1 MKTEPVKVLYF
12 VDRMLRGGIQSL
24 VIDWVSRFDKNK
36 IHVDF
41 LLLDDGKEYELEQ
54 TLKELGCT
62 VYKLKGIWVKTPI
75 DFIKYKYA
83 VKNFFKE
90 HHDYKVVHM
99 HSSSKN
105 YMILKYAKKYGIPI
119 RIAHSH
125 NIDFQTKNPLKKL
138 IGNLFKKPLIK
149 YATDYFACSKI
160 AGEWL
165 FGKDIVESDKFRVI
179 HNAIDYDKFKYN
191 DDIRNETRRKLG
203 FNDSDIVVGH
213 VGRFVTQKNHSFL
226 VDVFYKCYEQNNNYK
241 LLLVGTG
248 ELEGFIKEKVKSLGI
263 ENNVIFAGF
272 RNDANRLFNAM
283 DIFCFPSLFEG
294 LGLVLVEAQAN
305 GLSCFVTEK
314 TIPEEVQIN
323 QNFRFLP
330 LDKEKWIEEINTADI
345 ARCNSRE
352 NIVENDYLI
361 DNIVKKLESFYISD
375 NYKNMTNELPFN
387 KE

>member
-1 MKTEPVKVLYF
+1 MKKEPVKVLYF

-24 VIDWVSRFDKNK
+24 VIDWVSRFDKQK

-83 VKNFFKE
+83 VKSFFKE

-105 YMILKYAKKYGIPI
+105 YMILKYAKKYDIPI

-125 NIDFQTKNPLKKL
+125 NIDFQTKNSLKKL

-165 FGKDIVESDKFRVI
+165 FGEDIVESDKFRVI
-179 HNAIDYDKFKYN
+179 HNAVDYDKFKFN
-191 DDIRNETRRKLG
+191 ENIRKNMRKEFG
-203 FNDSDIVVGH
+203 FKENDIVIGN
-213 VGRFVTQKNHSFL
+213 VGRFAQQKNHDFL
-226 VDVFYKCYEQNNNYK
+226 IDIFNECYKINSNYR
-241 LLLVGTG
+241 LLLVGIG
-248 ELEGFIKEKVKSLGI
+248 ELEQEIKNKVSILGLEKEV
-263 ENNVIFAGF
+263 VFAGF
-272 RNDANRLFNAM
+272 RKDVNCCMQAM
-283 DIFCFPSLFEG
+283 DLFLMPSLHEG
-294 LGLVLVEAQAN
+294 LPVVGVEAQAS
-305 GLSCFVTEK
+305 GLTCYMSKDVITPEVKIADNVYFISLNKSSKDWAEK
-314 TIPEEVQIN
+314 IITSN
-323 QNFRFLP
+323 
-330 LDKEKWIEEINTADI
+330 
-345 ARCNSRE
+345 
-352 NIVENDYLI
+352 NDRA
-361 DNIVKKLESFYISD
+361 N
-375 NYKNMTNELPFN
+375 NFN
-387 KE
+387 KLNNDGYIIDSVIKTLEKYYLED

>member
-1 MKTEPVKVLYF
+1 MKKEPVKVLYF

-24 VIDWVSRFDKNK
+24 VIDWVSRFDKQK

-54 TLKELGCT
+54 TLKQFGCT

-75 DFIKYKYA
+75 DFIKYKHA

-125 NIDFQTKNPLKKL
+125 NIDFQTKNHLKKL
-138 IGNLFKKPLIK
+138 IGDLFKKPLIK

-191 DDIRNETRRKLG
+191 DDIRNEIRRKLG
-203 FNDSDIVVGH
+203 FNDSDIVIGH

-226 VDVFYKCYEQNNNYK
+226 IDVFYKCYEQNNNYK

-248 ELEGFIKEKVKSLGI
+248 ELEEFIKEKVRSLGI

-272 RNDANRLFNAM
+272 QSNVNEYMHAM
-283 DIFCFPSLFEG
+283 DLFVFPSLFEG
-294 LGLVLVEAQAN
+294 LGLVLIEAQAC
-305 GLSCFVTEK
+305 GLPCFCTANS
-314 TIPEEVQIN
+314 IPKDVKILNNLKFISLNDSALEWSKKIISSKSRIN
-323 QNFRFLP
+323 DTNTY
-330 LDKEKWIEEINTADI
+330 KEFKKKNYLISDI
-345 ARCNSRE
+345 AIE
-352 NIVENDYLI
+352 
-361 DNIVKKLESFYISD
+361 LEDKYMSI
-375 NYKNMTNELPFN
+375 
-387 KE
+387 

>member
-1 MKTEPVKVLYF
+1 VIKVKTEPVKVLYF

-83 VKNFFKE
+83 VKKFFKE

-165 FGKDIVESDKFRVI
+165 FGKDIVESDKFKVI

-191 DDIRNETRRKLG
+191 DDIRNEIRRKLG
-203 FNDSDIVVGH
+203 LNDSDIVVGH

-226 VDVFYKCYEQNNNYK
+226 IDVFYKCYEQNNNYK

-248 ELEGFIKEKVKSLGI
+248 ELEELIKEKVRSLGI

-272 RNDANRLFNAM
+272 QSNVNDYMQAM
-283 DIFCFPSLFEG
+283 DLFVLPSLFEG
-294 LGLVLVEAQAN
+294 LGLVLVEAQAG
-305 GLSCFVTEK
+305 GLPCFCTAN
-314 TIPEEVQIN
+314 TIPKDVEILNNLQFISLNDSALEWSKKIISSKLRIN
-323 QNFRFLP
+323 DNNTY
-330 LDKEKWIEEINTADI
+330 IEFKKKN
-345 ARCNSRE
+345 
-352 NIVENDYLI
+352 YLI
-361 DNIVKKLESFYISD
+361 SDIV
-375 NYKNMTNELPFN
+375 NELED
-387 KE
+387 KYMSIQEVRI

>member
-62 VYKLKGIWVKTPI
+62 VYKLKGIWVKTPF

-179 HNAIDYDKFKYN
+179 HNAIDYDKFKYDEN
-191 DDIRNETRRKLG
+191 SRNEIRTEFFIKDNEILFG
-203 FNDSDIVVGH
+203 N
-213 VGRFVTQKNHSFL
+213 VGRFSNQKNHIFL
-226 VDVFYKCYEQNNNYK
+226 LRVFYEIFKINNNVK
-241 LLLVGTG
+241 LILVGQG
-248 ELEGFIKEKVKSLGI
+248 ENESLIKNEIDNLGLK
-263 ENNVIFAGF
+263 NNVIIAGF
-272 RNDANRLFNAM
+272 RNDVNKIMQGIDVFLM
-283 DIFCFPSLFEG
+283 PSLHEG
-294 LGLVLVEAQAN
+294 LPVVGIEAQAA
-305 GLSCFVTEK
+305 GIPCFMSKDVITSEVKISENVHFISLDKGESFWAK
-314 TIPEEVQIN
+314 TILSSN
-323 QNFRFLP
+323 LKR
-330 LDKEKWIEEINTADI
+330 
-345 ARCNSRE
+345 
-352 NIVENDYLI
+352 I
-361 DNIVKKLESFYISD
+361 DNKTCLKSAGYFIEDVVDLLEKKYME
-375 NYKNMTNELPFN
+375 
-387 KE
+387 

>member
-83 VKNFFKE
+83 VKSFFKE

-105 YMILKYAKKYGIPI
+105 YIILKYAKKYGIPI

-138 IGNLFKKPLIK
+138 IGNLFKKPLTK
-149 YATDYFACSKI
+149 YHDTFNEHYKNYSPEELENKLRRVKNEHIESKSNNYNNNSSNI
-160 AGEWL
+160 ERKLYLTAIENGLNSLSE
-165 FGKDIVESDKFRVI
+165 FSQERVI
-179 HNAIDYDKFKYN
+179 NYA
-191 DDIRNETRRKLG
+191 L
-203 FNDSDIVVGH
+203 
-213 VGRFVTQKNHSFL
+213 
-226 VDVFYKCYEQNNNYK
+226 NNN
-241 LLLVGTG
+241 L
-248 ELEGFIKEKVKSLGI
+248 
-263 ENNVIFAGF
+263 
-272 RNDANRLFNAM
+272 
-283 DIFCFPSLFEG
+283 DIP
-294 LGLVLVEAQAN
+294 
-305 GLSCFVTEK
+305 K
-314 TIPEEVQIN
+314 
-323 QNFRFLP
+323 
-330 LDKEKWIEEINTADI
+330 
-345 ARCNSRE
+345 
-352 NIVENDYLI
+352 
-361 DNIVKKLESFYISD
+361 
-375 NYKNMTNELPFN
+375 
-387 KE
+387 

>member
-24 VIDWVSRFDKNK
+24 VIDWVSRFDKSK

-41 LLLDDGKEYELEQ
+41 LLLDDGKEYDLEQ
-54 TLKELGCT
+54 TLKDLGCT

-75 DFIKYKYA
+75 DFIKYKNA

-138 IGNLFKKPLIK
+138 IGNVFKKPLIK

-165 FGKDIVESDKFRVI
+165 FGKKIVVSDKFKVI
-179 HNAIDYDKFKYN
+179 HNAIDFNKFKYDEN
-191 DDIRNETRRKLG
+191 VREEIRKEFSVKNNEILFG
-203 FNDSDIVVGH
+203 N
-213 VGRFVTQKNHSFL
+213 VGRFSNQKNHLFL
-226 VDVFYKCYEQNNNYK
+226 LNIFNEIFRMNSNAK
-241 LLLVGTG
+241 LILVGQG
-248 ELEGFIKEKVKSLGI
+248 ENEQIIRKMI
-263 ENNVIFAGF
+263 ENLNIKDKVIFAGF
-272 RNDANRLFNAM
+272 RNDVNKIMQGIDVFIM
-283 DIFCFPSLFEG
+283 PSLHEG
-294 LGLVLVEAQAN
+294 LPVVGIEAQAA
-305 GLSCFVTEK
+305 GIPCFMSKDVITSEVKIIDSLKFISLNNNAKFWAKEILNSNLNRTNSYHQLKAAGYFIEDTIAILEK
-314 TIPEEVQIN
+314 E
-323 QNFRFLP
+323 
-330 LDKEKWIEEINTADI
+330 
-345 ARCNSRE
+345 
-352 NIVENDYLI
+352 YL
-361 DNIVKKLESFYISD
+361 
-375 NYKNMTNELPFN
+375 KN
-387 KE
+387 KD

>member
-24 VIDWVSRFDKNK
+24 VIDWVSRFDKQK

-41 LLLDDGKEYELEQ
+41 LLLDDGKEYKLEQ

-75 DFIKYKYA
+75 DFIKYKCA
-83 VKNFFKE
+83 VKSFFKE

-191 DDIRNETRRKLG
+191 SNIRKKMREE
-203 FNDSDIVVGH
+203 FNFKDSDIVIGH
-213 VGRFVTQKNHSFL
+213 VGRFVEQKNHSFL
-226 VDVFYKCYEQNNNYK
+226 IDVFYKCYEQNNNYK

-248 ELEGFIKEKVKSLGI
+248 ELEEFIKEKVRSLGI

-272 RNDANRLFNAM
+272 QSNVNDYMHAM
-283 DIFCFPSLFEG
+283 DLFVFPSLFEG
-294 LGLVLVEAQAN
+294 LGLVLIEAQAC
-305 GLSCFVTEK
+305 GLPCFCTAN
-314 TIPEEVQIN
+314 TIPKDVKILNNLQFISLNNGALEWAKKIISSKLRIN
-323 QNFRFLP
+323 DNNTY
-330 LDKEKWIEEINTADI
+330 KEFKKMN
-345 ARCNSRE
+345 
-352 NIVENDYLI
+352 YLI
-361 DNIVKKLESFYISD
+361 SDIVIELEDKYMS
-375 NYKNMTNELPFN
+375 M
-387 KE
+387 

>member
-105 YMILKYAKKYGIPI
+105 YMILKYAKEYGIPI

-191 DDIRNETRRKLG
+191 ESSRKETRKEFFVKNNEILFG
-203 FNDSDIVVGH
+203 N
-213 VGRFVTQKNHSFL
+213 VGRFSNQKNHIFL
-226 VDVFYKCYEQNNNYK
+226 LRIFNEIFKINSDVK
-241 LLLVGTG
+241 LILVGQG
-248 ELEGFIKEKVKSLGI
+248 ENESLIKNEIDNLGLK
-263 ENNVIFAGF
+263 NNVIIAGF
-272 RNDANRLFNAM
+272 RNDVNKIMQGIDVLLM
-283 DIFCFPSLFEG
+283 PSLHEG
-294 LGLVLVEAQAN
+294 LPVVGIEAQAAGIPCFMSKDVITN
-305 GLSCFVTEK
+305 EVKISESVHFISLSKDESFWAK
-314 TIPEEVQIN
+314 TILNSNLKRMDNKTCLKSAGYFIEDVVD
-323 QNFRFLP
+323 L
-330 LDKEKWIEEINTADI
+330 LEKKYME
-345 ARCNSRE
+345 
-352 NIVENDYLI
+352 
-361 DNIVKKLESFYISD
+361 
-375 NYKNMTNELPFN
+375 
-387 KE
+387 

>member
-1 MKTEPVKVLYF
+1 MIKVKTEPVKVLYF

-105 YMILKYAKKYGIPI
+105 YMILKYAKEYGIPI

-191 DDIRNETRRKLG
+191 ESSRKETRKEFFVKNNEILFG
-203 FNDSDIVVGH
+203 N
-213 VGRFVTQKNHSFL
+213 VGRFSNQKNHIFL
-226 VDVFYKCYEQNNNYK
+226 LRIFNEIFKINSDVK
-241 LLLVGTG
+241 LILVGQG
-248 ELEGFIKEKVKSLGI
+248 ENESLIKNEIDNLGLK
-263 ENNVIFAGF
+263 NNVIIAGF
-272 RNDANRLFNAM
+272 RNDVNKIMQGIDVLLM
-283 DIFCFPSLFEG
+283 PSLHEG
-294 LGLVLVEAQAN
+294 LPVVGIEAQAAGIPCFMSKDVITN
-305 GLSCFVTEK
+305 EVKISESVHFISLSKDESFWAK
-314 TIPEEVQIN
+314 TILNSNLKRMDNKTCLKSAGYFIEDVVD
-323 QNFRFLP
+323 L
-330 LDKEKWIEEINTADI
+330 LEKKYME
-345 ARCNSRE
+345 
-352 NIVENDYLI
+352 
-361 DNIVKKLESFYISD
+361 
-375 NYKNMTNELPFN
+375 
-387 KE
+387 

>member
-138 IGNLFKKPLIK
+138 IGDLFKKPLIK

-179 HNAIDYDKFKYN
+179 HNAVDYDKFKF
-191 DDIRNETRRKLG
+191 NENVRKNTRKEFG
-203 FNDSDIVVGH
+203 FNDNDIVIGN
-213 VGRFVTQKNHSFL
+213 VGRFAQQKNHDFL
-226 VDVFYKCYEQNNNYK
+226 IDIFSECYKINGNYR
-241 LLLVGTG
+241 LLLVGIG
-248 ELEGFIKEKVKSLGI
+248 ELEQEIKNKVSMLGLEKK
-263 ENNVIFAGF
+263 VIFAGF
-272 RNDANRLFNAM
+272 RKDVNCCMQAM
-283 DIFCFPSLFEG
+283 DAFLMPSLHEG
-294 LGLVLVEAQAN
+294 LPVVGVEAQAS
-305 GLSCFVTEK
+305 GLTCYMSKDVITPEVKIADNVYFISLNKSSKDWAEK
-314 TIPEEVQIN
+314 IITSN
-323 QNFRFLP
+323 
-330 LDKEKWIEEINTADI
+330 
-345 ARCNSRE
+345 
-352 NIVENDYLI
+352 NDRA
-361 DNIVKKLESFYISD
+361 N
-375 NYKNMTNELPFN
+375 NFN
-387 KE
+387 KLNNAGYIIESVIKTLEKYYLEN

>member
-24 VIDWVSRFDKNK
+24 VIDWVSRFDKQK

-75 DFIKYKYA
+75 DFIKYKCA
-83 VKNFFKE
+83 VKSFFKE

-105 YMILKYAKKYGIPI
+105 YMILKYAKKYGIQI

-191 DDIRNETRRKLG
+191 SNIRKKMREE
-203 FNDSDIVVGH
+203 FNFKDSDIVIGH
-213 VGRFVTQKNHSFL
+213 VGRFVEQKNHSFL
-226 VDVFYKCYEQNNNYK
+226 IDVFYKCYEQNNNYK

-248 ELEGFIKEKVKSLGI
+248 ELEEFIKEKVRSLGI

-272 RNDANRLFNAM
+272 QSNVNDYMHAM
-283 DIFCFPSLFEG
+283 DLFVFPSLFEG
-294 LGLVLVEAQAN
+294 LGLVLIEAQAC
-305 GLSCFVTEK
+305 GLPCFCTAN
-314 TIPEEVQIN
+314 TIPKDVKILNNLQFISLNDGALEWAKKIISSKLRIN
-323 QNFRFLP
+323 DNNTY
-330 LDKEKWIEEINTADI
+330 KEFKKMN
-345 ARCNSRE
+345 
-352 NIVENDYLI
+352 YLI
-361 DNIVKKLESFYISD
+361 SDIVIELEDKYMS
-375 NYKNMTNELPFN
+375 M
-387 KE
+387 

>member
-1 MKTEPVKVLYF
+1 MIKVKTEPVKVLYF

-75 DFIKYKYA
+75 DFIKYNYA

-105 YMILKYAKKYGIPI
+105 YVVLKYAKKYGIPM

-179 HNAIDYDKFKYN
+179 HNAVDYDKFKFN
-191 DDIRNETRRKLG
+191 ENIRKNTRKEFG
-203 FNDSDIVVGH
+203 FNDNDIVIGN
-213 VGRFVTQKNHSFL
+213 VGRFAQQKNHDFL
-226 VDVFYKCYEQNNNYK
+226 IDIFSECYKINGNYR
-241 LLLVGTG
+241 LLLVGIG
-248 ELEGFIKEKVKSLGI
+248 ELEQEIKNKVSMLGLEK
-263 ENNVIFAGF
+263 EVIFAGF
-272 RNDANRLFNAM
+272 RKDVNCCMQAM
-283 DIFCFPSLFEG
+283 DVFLMPSLHEG
-294 LGLVLVEAQAN
+294 LPVVGVEAQAS
-305 GLSCFVTEK
+305 GLTCYMSKDVITPEVKIADNVYFISLNKSSKDWAEK
-314 TIPEEVQIN
+314 IITSN
-323 QNFRFLP
+323 
-330 LDKEKWIEEINTADI
+330 
-345 ARCNSRE
+345 
-352 NIVENDYLI
+352 NDRA
-361 DNIVKKLESFYISD
+361 N
-375 NYKNMTNELPFN
+375 NFN
-387 KE
+387 KLNNAGYIIESVIKTLEEYYLEN

>member
-24 VIDWVSRFDKNK
+24 VVDWVSRFDKNK

-41 LLLDDGKEYELEQ
+41 LLLDDGKEYDLEQ

-90 HHDYKVVHM
+90 HYDYKVVHM

-165 FGKDIVESDKFRVI
+165 FGKEIVESDKFRVI

-191 DDIRNETRRKLG
+191 DNIRNEIRRKLG

-213 VGRFVTQKNHSFL
+213 VGRFVNQKNHEFL
-226 VDVFYKCYEQNNNYK
+226 INVFSKCYQKNKNYK
-241 LLLVGTG
+241 LLLIGIG
-248 ELEGFIKEKVKSLGI
+248 ELEESIKNKVVEL
-263 ENNVIFAGF
+263 NLNDCVTFAGF
-272 RNDANRLFNAM
+272 KNNVNEYMQAM
-283 DIFCFPSLFEG
+283 DIFAFPSLFEG
-294 LGLVLVEAQAN
+294 LGLVLVEAQAS
-305 GLSCFVTEK
+305 GLPCITTAD
-314 TIPEEVQIN
+314 TIPHEVKIN
-323 QNFRFLP
+323 PNFYFVNLDANKWVRTIQNIKLARI
-330 LDKEKWIEEINTADI
+330 KSEKLVKDAGYFIEDI
-345 ARCNSRE
+345 VLE
-352 NIVENDYLI
+352 LTTQYLR
-361 DNIVKKLESFYISD
+361 
-375 NYKNMTNELPFN
+375 
-387 KE
+387 

>member
-1 MKTEPVKVLYF
+1 MIKVKTEPIKVLYF

-24 VIDWVSRFDKNK
+24 VIDWTSRFDKSK

-54 TLKELGCT
+54 TLKDLGCT
-62 VYKLKGIWVKTPI
+62 VYKLRGIWVKTPI
-75 DFIKYKYA
+75 DFIKYKHA
-83 VKNFFKE
+83 VRDFFKE

-165 FGKDIVESDKFRVI
+165 FGKDIVESDKFKVI
-179 HNAIDYDKFKYN
+179 HNAIDYNKFKYDEN
-191 DDIRNETRRKLG
+191 VREEIRKELALI
-203 FNDSDIVVGH
+203 DSDVVIGH
-213 VGRFVTQKNHSFL
+213 VGRFAAQKNHDFL
-226 VDVFYKCYEQNNNYK
+226 LEIFMELCKKSNKYK
-241 LLLVGTG
+241 LLLVGKG
-248 ELEGFIKEKVKSLGI
+248 ELEDKIYEKVKK
-263 ENNVIFAGF
+263 NNLESRVIFAGF
-272 RNDANRLFNAM
+272 RNDAYKLFNAM

-305 GLSCFVTEK
+305 GLPCFATER
-314 TIPEEVQIN
+314 TIPKEVHIN
-323 QNFRFLP
+323 SNLKFLP
-330 LDKEKWIEEINTADI
+330 LEKEKWVKEIIKVDTT
-345 ARCNSRE
+345 RCDSRE
-352 NIVENDYLI
+352 KLIENDYLL
-361 DNIVKKLESFYISD
+361 DKVVKKLEKFYL
-375 NYKNMTNELPFN
+375 NE
-387 KE
+387 

>member
-1 MKTEPVKVLYF
+1 MKKEPVKVLYF

-24 VIDWVSRFDKNK
+24 VIDWVSRFDKQK

-83 VKNFFKE
+83 VKSFFKE

-105 YMILKYAKKYGIPI
+105 YMILKYAKKYDIPI

-125 NIDFQTKNPLKKL
+125 NIDFQTKNSLKKL

-165 FGKDIVESDKFRVI
+165 FGEDIVESDKFRVI
-179 HNAIDYDKFKYN
+179 HNAVDYDKFKFN
-191 DDIRNETRRKLG
+191 ENIRKNMRKEFG
-203 FNDSDIVVGH
+203 FKENDIVIGN
-213 VGRFVTQKNHSFL
+213 VGRFAQQKNHDFL
-226 VDVFYKCYEQNNNYK
+226 IDIFNECYKINSNYR
-241 LLLVGTG
+241 LLLVGIG
-248 ELEGFIKEKVKSLGI
+248 ELEQEIKNKVSILGLEKEV
-263 ENNVIFAGF
+263 VFAGF
-272 RNDANRLFNAM
+272 RKDVNCCMQAM
-283 DIFCFPSLFEG
+283 DLFLMPSLHEG
-294 LGLVLVEAQAN
+294 LPVVGVEAQAS
-305 GLSCFVTEK
+305 GLTCYMSKDVITPEVKIADNVYFISLNKSSKDWAEK
-314 TIPEEVQIN
+314 IITSN
-323 QNFRFLP
+323 
-330 LDKEKWIEEINTADI
+330 
-345 ARCNSRE
+345 
-352 NIVENDYLI
+352 NDR
-361 DNIVKKLESFYISD
+361 
-375 NYKNMTNELPFN
+375 TNNFN
-387 KE
+387 KLNNDGYIIDSVIKTLEKYYLED

>member
-54 TLKELGCT
+54 TLKELGCA

-165 FGKDIVESDKFRVI
+165 FGEDIVESDKFRVI

-191 DDIRNETRRKLG
+191 DDIRNEIRRKLG

-226 VDVFYKCYEQNNNYK
+226 IDVFYKCYEQNNNYK

-248 ELEGFIKEKVKSLGI
+248 ELEELIKEKVRSLGI

-272 RNDANRLFNAM
+272 QSNVSDYMQAM
-283 DIFCFPSLFEG
+283 DLFVFPSLFEG
-294 LGLVLVEAQAN
+294 LGLVLVEAQAG
-305 GLSCFVTEK
+305 GLPCIATYK
-314 TIPEEVQIN
+314 AIPDEVKIN
-323 QNFRFLP
+323 NNFYFTDL
-330 LDKEKWIEEINTADI
+330 
-345 ARCNSRE
+345 
-352 NIVENDYLI
+352 NIDLW
-361 DNIVKKLESFYISD
+361 VKKIQNINLTRVKNPKLIKDAGYIIED
-375 NYKNMTNELPFN
+375 IIIELTNVYQR
-387 KE
+387 

>member
-1 MKTEPVKVLYF
+1 MKTEPIKVLYF

-24 VIDWVSRFDKNK
+24 VIDWTSRFDKSK

-54 TLKELGCT
+54 TLKDLGCT
-62 VYKLKGIWVKTPI
+62 VYKLRGIWVKTPI
-75 DFIKYKYA
+75 DFIKYKHA
-83 VKNFFKE
+83 VRDFFKE

-165 FGKDIVESDKFRVI
+165 FGKDIVESDKFKVI
-179 HNAIDYDKFKYN
+179 HNAIDYNKFKYDEN
-191 DDIRNETRRKLG
+191 VREEIRKELALI
-203 FNDSDIVVGH
+203 DSDVVIGH
-213 VGRFVTQKNHSFL
+213 VGRFAAQKNHDFL
-226 VDVFYKCYEQNNNYK
+226 LEIFMELCKKSNKYK
-241 LLLVGTG
+241 LLLVGKG
-248 ELEGFIKEKVKSLGI
+248 ELEDKIYEKVKK
-263 ENNVIFAGF
+263 NNLESRVIFAGF
-272 RNDANRLFNAM
+272 RNDAYKLFNAM

-305 GLSCFVTEK
+305 GLPCFATER
-314 TIPEEVQIN
+314 TIPKEVHIN
-323 QNFRFLP
+323 SNLKFLP
-330 LDKEKWIEEINTADI
+330 LEKEKWVKEIIKVDTT
-345 ARCNSRE
+345 RCDSRE
-352 NIVENDYLI
+352 KLIENDYLL
-361 DNIVKKLESFYISD
+361 DKVVKKLEKFYL
-375 NYKNMTNELPFN
+375 NE
-387 KE
+387 

>member
-1 MKTEPVKVLYF
+1 MIKVKTEPVKVLYF

-191 DDIRNETRRKLG
+191 ESSRKETRKEFFVKNNEILFG
-203 FNDSDIVVGH
+203 N
-213 VGRFVTQKNHSFL
+213 VGRFSNQKNHIFL
-226 VDVFYKCYEQNNNYK
+226 LRIFNEIFKINSDVK
-241 LLLVGTG
+241 LILVGQG
-248 ELEGFIKEKVKSLGI
+248 ENESLIKNEIDNLGLK
-263 ENNVIFAGF
+263 NNVIIAGF
-272 RNDANRLFNAM
+272 RNDVNKIMQGIDVLLM
-283 DIFCFPSLFEG
+283 PSLHEG
-294 LGLVLVEAQAN
+294 LPVVGIEAQAAGIPCFMSKDVITN
-305 GLSCFVTEK
+305 EVKISESVHFISLSKDESFWAK
-314 TIPEEVQIN
+314 TILNSNLKRMDNKTCLKSAGYFIEDVVD
-323 QNFRFLP
+323 L
-330 LDKEKWIEEINTADI
+330 LEKKYME
-345 ARCNSRE
+345 
-352 NIVENDYLI
+352 
-361 DNIVKKLESFYISD
+361 
-375 NYKNMTNELPFN
+375 
-387 KE
+387 

>member
-1 MKTEPVKVLYF
+1 MIKVKTEPIKVLYF

-24 VIDWVSRFDKNK
+24 VIDWVSRFNKSK

-54 TLKELGCT
+54 TLKDLGCT
-62 VYKLKGIWVKTPI
+62 VYKLREIWVKTPI
-75 DFIKYKYA
+75 DFIKYKHA
-83 VKNFFKE
+83 VKDFFKE

-165 FGKDIVESDKFRVI
+165 FGKDIVESDKFKVI
-179 HNAIDYDKFKYN
+179 HNAIDYNKFKYDEN
-191 DDIRNETRRKLG
+191 VREEIRKELALI
-203 FNDSDIVVGH
+203 DSDVVIGH
-213 VGRFVTQKNHSFL
+213 VGRFVTQKNHDFL
-226 VDVFYKCYEQNNNYK
+226 LEIFMELCKKSNKYK
-241 LLLVGTG
+241 LLLVGKG
-248 ELEGFIKEKVKSLGI
+248 ELEDKIYEKVKKSNL
-263 ENNVIFAGF
+263 ESRVIFAGF
-272 RNDANRLFNAM
+272 RNDANKLFNAM

-305 GLSCFVTEK
+305 GLPCFATER
-314 TIPEEVQIN
+314 TIPKEVHIN
-323 QNFRFLP
+323 SNLKFLP
-330 LDKEKWIEEINTADI
+330 LEKEKWVKEIIKVDT
-345 ARCNSRE
+345 ARCDSKE
-352 NIVENDYLI
+352 KLIENDYLL
-361 DNIVKKLESFYISD
+361 DNVIKKLEKFYL
-375 NYKNMTNELPFN
+375 NE
-387 KE
+387 

>member
-1 MKTEPVKVLYF
+1 MKTEPVRVLYF

-62 VYKLKGIWVKTPI
+62 VYKLKGIWVKSPI
-75 DFIKYKYA
+75 DFIKYKRA

-105 YMILKYAKKYGIPI
+105 YMILKYAKRYDIPI

-125 NIDFQTKNPLKKL
+125 NIDFQTKNPLKKS
-138 IGNLFKKPLIK
+138 IGNIFKKPLIK

-165 FGKDIVESDKFRVI
+165 FGKKIVESDEFKVI
-179 HNAIDYDKFKYN
+179 HNAIDYDKFKY
-191 DDIRNETRRKLG
+191 DDNIRNEIRRELG
-203 FNDSDIVVGH
+203 FKNLDIVIGH
-213 VGRFVTQKNHSFL
+213 VGRFVTQKNHEFL
-226 VDVFYKCYEQNNNYK
+226 LDIFIELCKKSNNYK

-248 ELEGFIKEKVKSLGI
+248 ELENKIKEKVKK
-263 ENNVIFAGF
+263 NNLEDKVIFVGF
-272 RNDANRLFNAM
+272 RDDANRLFSAM

-305 GLSCFVTEK
+305 GLSCFATEK
-314 TIPEEVQIN
+314 TIPDEVRIN

-330 LDKEKWIEEINTADI
+330 LEKEKWIEEIIAVDT
-345 ARCNSRE
+345 ARCESKKNL
-352 NIVENDYLI
+352 VKNDYLI
-361 DNIVKKLESFYISD
+361 DNIVKKLEMFYLND
-375 NYKNMTNELPFN
+375 EL
-387 KE
+387 

>member
-24 VIDWVSRFDKNK
+24 VIDWVSRFDKQK

-75 DFIKYKYA
+75 DFIKYKCA
-83 VKNFFKE
+83 VKSFFKE

-191 DDIRNETRRKLG
+191 SNIRKKMREE
-203 FNDSDIVVGH
+203 FNFKDSDIVIGH
-213 VGRFVTQKNHSFL
+213 VGRFVEQKNHSFL
-226 VDVFYKCYEQNNNYK
+226 IDVFYKCYEQNNNYK

-248 ELEGFIKEKVKSLGI
+248 ELEEFIKEKVRSLGI

-272 RNDANRLFNAM
+272 QSNVNDYMHAM
-283 DIFCFPSLFEG
+283 DLFVFPSLFEG
-294 LGLVLVEAQAN
+294 LGLVLIEAQAC
-305 GLSCFVTEK
+305 GLPCFCTAN
-314 TIPEEVQIN
+314 TIPKDVKILNNLQFISLNDGALEWAKKIISSKLRIN
-323 QNFRFLP
+323 DNNTY
-330 LDKEKWIEEINTADI
+330 KEFKKMN
-345 ARCNSRE
+345 
-352 NIVENDYLI
+352 YLI
-361 DNIVKKLESFYISD
+361 SDIVIELEDKYMS
-375 NYKNMTNELPFN
+375 M
-387 KE
+387 

>member
-1 MKTEPVKVLYF
+1 MIKVKTEPVKVLYF

-54 TLKELGCT
+54 TLKDLGCT
-62 VYKLKGIWVKTPI
+62 VYKLKGIWVKTSI

-165 FGKDIVESDKFRVI
+165 FGKDIVESDKFKVI
-179 HNAIDYDKFKYN
+179 HNAIDYDKFKYDEKARN
-191 DDIRNETRRKLG
+191 KIRKDLNIRE
-203 FNDSDIVVGH
+203 SDVVIGH
-213 VGRFVTQKNHSFL
+213 VGRFVNQKNHDFL
-226 VDVFYKCYEQNNNYK
+226 INVFNKCYEQNNNYK

-248 ELEGFIKEKVKSLGI
+248 ELEEYIKEKVKILGI

-272 RNDANRLFNAM
+272 QSNVNEYMQAM
-283 DIFCFPSLFEG
+283 DIFAFPSLFEG
-294 LGLVLVEAQAN
+294 LGLVLVEAQAS
-305 GLSCFVTEK
+305 GLPCIATAN
-314 TIPEEVQIN
+314 TIPDEVKIN
-323 QNFRFLP
+323 PNFYFVNLNVNEWVQTIQNIKL
-330 LDKEKWIEEINTADI
+330 
-345 ARCNSRE
+345 ARVKS
-352 NIVENDYLI
+352 
-361 DNIVKKLESFYISD
+361 KKLVKDAGYFIEDIITEL
-375 NYKNMTNELPFN
+375 TNEYQ
-387 KE
+387 K

>member
-1 MKTEPVKVLYF
+1 MKTEPIKVLYF

-24 VIDWVSRFDKNK
+24 VIDWVSRFDKSK

-54 TLKELGCT
+54 TLKDLGCT
-62 VYKLKGIWVKTPI
+62 VYKLRGIWVKTPI
-75 DFIKYKYA
+75 DFIKYKHA
-83 VKNFFKE
+83 VKDFFKE

-165 FGKDIVESDKFRVI
+165 FGKDIVESDKFKVI

-191 DDIRNETRRKLG
+191 DSIRRDMRKKL
-203 FNDSDIVVGH
+203 NLDDCNVVIGH
-213 VGRFVTQKNHSFL
+213 VGRFVAQKNHDFL
-226 VDVFYKCYEQNNNYK
+226 IDIFYECYKQNNNYR

-248 ELEGFIKEKVKSLGI
+248 ELEKNIKNKVEKLGLKDK
-263 ENNVIFAGF
+263 VIFVGF
-272 RNDANRLFNAM
+272 QLLPNNYMEAM
-283 DIFCFPSLFEG
+283 DLFVFPSLFEG
-294 LGLVLVEAQAN
+294 LGLALIEAQAC
-305 GLSCFVTEK
+305 GLPCFCTAN
-314 TIPEEVQIN
+314 TIPKDVKILNNLQFISLNDSALEWSKKIISSNLRIN
-323 QNFRFLP
+323 DTNTY
-330 LDKEKWIEEINTADI
+330 KEFKKKN
-345 ARCNSRE
+345 
-352 NIVENDYLI
+352 YLI
-361 DNIVKKLESFYISD
+361 SDVVIELEDKYMSI
-375 NYKNMTNELPFN
+375 
-387 KE
+387 